1 MEMAMRHFISLRD
14 VTPHEFKEIVA
25 LGLEL
30 STHGNVAGRNL
41 NGRLIG
47 IHFSGPST
55 RTRTAF
61 TTATLKLGAAAITYG
76 PNDLQISTGE
86 TISDTGRILADM
98 LDGLVTRTNG
108 PQSDMQVFA
117 QQSKMAVI
125 NAMSDMEHPTQALS
139 DFITL
144 RQRFDSLRRI
154 HLLYVGEGN
163 NTATALALATALT
176 PGMRMTLLTPSGYG
190 LRPDILEQC
199 VKTSS
204 DADAR
209 IREYHSVASA
219 PDDAD
224 AVYTTRWQTMGVP
237 HSEPNWRQA
246 FEPFRVDS
254 TLMRKATRS
263 GAIFMH
269 DLPAVRGDEVT
280 AEVLDSPDSVAF
292 KQAHNKVFGAMAV
305 LLSCVQ

>member
-1 MEMAMRHFISLRD
+1 MRHFISLRD
-14 VTPHEFKEIVA
+14 VTPLEFRDIVS
-25 LGLEL
+25 LGLEF
-30 STHGNVAGRNL
+30 STCGNVVGRNL
-41 NGRLIG
+41 NGRLVG
-47 IHFSGPST
+47 IHFAGPST

-61 TTATLKLGAAAITYG
+61 TTAALKLGAEAISYG
-76 PNDLQISTGE
+76 PNDLQLSTGE
-86 TISDTGRILADM
+86 TISDTGRILSDM

-108 PQSDMQVFA
+108 PESDMVAFT

-125 NAMSDMEHPTQALS
+125 NAMSDVEHPTQAVS

-144 RQRFDSLRRI
+144 RQRFDSLQGI

-163 NTATALALATALT
+163 NTAAALAFATALT
-176 PGMRMTLLTPSGYG
+176 PGMRLTLLTPSGYG

-199 VKTSS
+199 AKTSS

-209 IREYHSVASA
+209 IREYHSVARA

-254 TLMRKATRS
+254 TLMRKAGKA
-263 GAIFMH
+263 GAVFMH

-280 AEVLDSPDSVAF
+280 AEVLDGPDSVVF
-292 KQAHNKVFGAMAV
+292 KQSHNKVFGAMAV